1 LRCKYC
7 RRLGSIGADLNG
19 RAQMNLSGIVVIVD
33 RPENTDTVA
42 RAVAA
47 LPGIEV
53 TQIDRASNRLVVVQ
67 EAATV
72 DAEVDGFRLLQQTAG
87 VVNVDLVF
95 HYVGDQPEVEP
106 DLSTALA
113 SLQTTIE
120 PIARAH

>member
-1 LRCKYC
+1 
-7 RRLGSIGADLNG
+7 
-19 RAQMNLSGIVVIVD
+19 MNLSGIVVIVD

-53 TQIDRASNRLVVVQ
+53 TQIDRPSNRLVLVQ

-95 HYVGDQPEVEP
+95 HYVGDQPEA
-106 DLSTALA
+106 DLDLNAALA
-113 SLQTTIE
+113 CLDSSIDPT
-120 PIARAH
+120 ARAH